1 MRNPNVR
8 APDPASGLRSLG
20 QQAVEEV
27 YRELFQ
33 NAHDGEYVLDVATD
47 RFLMVNDAFARMT
60 GYPRETLCSPGFTS
74 LSIIAPEHHDQVL
87 KRRQNLGA
95 ETYAVRI
102 LTAAKEARDLE
113 VSVRRLDFHNRMVT
127 LGTARDVTE
136 RMRAQEALRESEA
149 RLRLLVEQMP
159 AILWTTDKALLITS
173 SIGAGLPGLGLA
185 PGQLNGTKLTD
196 YLKST
201 DPAIQPLD
209 AHYRALKGEPV
220 TYDMDWSGRSFH
232 TFIGPLRHQ
241 DGSIHGCIG
250 LSLDITE
257 RKRAEETLRESE
269 EQFRRLSEAT
279 TEGIALHEG
288 PRIIYVNKIMA
299 AMFGYDPHEL
309 VGKNVL
315 DVVAPES
322 HAQVAKRIETLD
334 ESPCEL
340 VGLRKDGSTF
350 PYEVRGKIMPYKGR
364 TVRVVTLR
372 DISAVKQMS
381 ASLERQVRLEK
392 KKTLEAF
399 QANVRIFQLTEKIRA
414 AYESTTHLVNS
425 RDVQELLGSAVALL
439 CDPAGLDYREA
450 MIYLSREGGLE
461 LLASHPEHAPVCIPH
476 DADHPVARAARGG
489 APQPDSGGLV
499 LPLKGQAGTVGVLEV
514 RFHNAEE
521 VRSWQEN
528 ILRTL
533 ANSLSLMVDNL
544 NLYEMVRRQS
554 ITDVLTGVHNRRYFD
569 EKLGA
574 EVERAVRYK
583 REMAL
588 VMIDLDDFKQV
599 NDDPRGGHM
608 QGDDVLREIG
618 AILRKQSRQIDMIC
632 RYGGDE
638 FTLILPET
646 GLANAVRHADR
657 LREIIAAKV
666 FVNRLDPQRP
676 FRLTAS
682 IGVAEVDAQCGTP
695 EAVLAAADKGAFLA
709 KREGKNRVKSSKDL

>member
-1 MRNPNVR
+1 MPNPPER
-8 APDPASGLRSLG
+8 AHDPAAGLRSLG
-20 QQAVEEV
+20 PQAVEEI

-33 NAHDGEYVLDVATD
+33 NTHDGEYVLDVATD

-60 GYPRETLCSPGFTS
+60 GYPRETLCSPAFTS
-74 LSIIAPEHHDQVL
+74 LSIIAPEQRDQIL
-87 KRRQNLGA
+87 KRRQSPGA
-95 ETYAVRI
+95 ETYEVEI
-102 LTAAKEARDLE
+102 ITASREVRDLE
-113 VSVRRLDFHNRMVT
+113 VSVRRLELHNRMVT
-127 LGTARDVTE
+127 LGTARDITD
-136 RMRAQEALRESEA
+136 RKRAEA
-149 RLRLLVEQMP
+149 RLRE
-159 AILWTTDKALLITS
+159 
-173 SIGAGLPGLGLA
+173 
-185 PGQLNGTKLTD
+185 N
-196 YLKST
+196 
-201 DPAIQPLD
+201 
-209 AHYRALKGEPV
+209 
-220 TYDMDWSGRSFH
+220 
-232 TFIGPLRHQ
+232 
-241 DGSIHGCIG
+241 
-250 LSLDITE
+250 
-257 RKRAEETLRESE
+257 E
-269 EQFRRLSEAT
+269 EQFRSLSEAT
-279 TEGIALHEG
+279 NEGIALHEG
-288 PRIIYVNKIMA
+288 PRILYVNSVMA
-299 AMFGYDPHEL
+299 SMYGYQPTEMI
-309 VGKNVL
+309 GKEVL
-315 DVVAPES
+315 DLVAPES
-322 HAQVAKRIETLD
+322 RAAVAKRLETSD
-334 ESPCEL
+334 EKPCEL
-340 VGLRKDGSTF
+340 MALRKDGSTF

-364 TVRVVTLR
+364 TVRVVTIR
-372 DISAVKQMS
+372 DISAAKQMH

-450 MIYLSREGGLE
+450 LIYLGREGGLE
-461 LLASHPEHAPVCIPH
+461 LMASHPEHAPVCIPH
-476 DADHPVARAARGG
+476 DADHPVACTARGS
-489 APQPDSGGLV
+489 APPPDPGGLV
-499 LPLKGQAGTVGVLEV
+499 LPLKGQAGVLGVLEV

-533 ANSLSLMVDNL
+533 ANSLSLMIDNL

-588 VMIDLDDFKQV
+588 VMIDLDDFKKI

-618 AILRKQSRQIDMIC
+618 LILRKQSRQIDMIC

-666 FVNRLDPQRP
+666 FPNRLDPQHP

-682 IGVAEVDAQCGTP
+682 LGVAGVDARRDTP
-695 EAVLAAADKGAFLA
+695 PAVLEAADKAAFLA
-709 KREGKNRVKSSKDL
+709 KREGKNRVKSSEDL